1 MGDDFALDPIVFAYR
16 LMTRSGRLDKEKL
29 RRRDHAFVAAYER
42 AVGASPIGPP

>member
-42 AVGASPIGPP
+42 VVGA